1 MVLVYLPLAAVLALV
16 AVVTLAAVV
25 DPVDRTLSRAA
36 VVVFGRFAR
45 DRQTANP
52 DQVAALRGAH
62 IPQTYRLYAARTYL
76 FASVAAFAASLLGVY
91 LVAGVLVFLGNA
103 GEELRSQFPAAVQGL
118 FVESVTA
125 LPLGELFA
133 IFVVSGATLGVVA
146 AYATY
151 KVRWLLPSYA
161 AGERARRIDA
171 SMERTVAFMYALSRS
186 GMPLSDV
193 LRILAR
199 NQAVY
204 GDAAREMAVAVK
216 DVDLYGADVIE
227 ALQRLSERSPSD
239 DLSEFAENLASVL
252 QSGRELPSFLK
263 QEYDYYA
270 EEAEANQEQFLEL
283 LATLAEA
290 YVTVLVAGPL
300 FLITIL
306 VVIGLTIGGTLGF
319 LQLTAFFLIPAATFA
334 FVVYLDS
341 ITDAASGGTGDED
354 GNIDEG
360 LRFQSIPSPATATGG
375 VSGSEATGG
384 SSDLQSDGGVES
396 TGTRAANRERFA
408 VHERLRPI
416 LYRLRNPTTVVLED
430 PTVLFWATVPLAALY
445 LGVQWWGPLTAG
457 VFEATAYDDA
467 LVHAA
472 LFVLG
477 SFSLAYE
484 IARRRRKA
492 IEAGVPDFLD
502 RFAST
507 NEAGMAAVESFGRTV
522 DGKLGALTQELERT
536 WADVRWGARMEN
548 AFERFRDRVATPAVS
563 RVVTLTTNAMS
574 ASGDLGPV
582 LRIAADEAKAT
593 RRLERDRRNEL
604 LTYLVVIY
612 VAFFVFLAIVVALD
626 VIFIPNIPT
635 QSAAPAAE
643 AGNAVDTGPF
653 SQAGQLTDA
662 KKAAYSTVF
671 FHTGLVQA
679 VCSGLV
685 AGQMGEGT
693 VKAGAKH
700 ATVMLTIA
708 YGVFLIIG

>member
-1 MVLVYLPLAAVLALV
+1 MVLVYVPLVVVFAFLFA
-16 AVVTLAAVV
+16 VTLAAFVPAV
-25 DPVDRTLSRAA
+25 DHALSRAA
-36 VVVFGRFAR
+36 IVAFGRFAR

-62 IPQTYRLYAARTYL
+62 VSQTYRVYAARTYL
-76 FASVAAFAASLLGVY
+76 FASIAAFAASLLGVY

-103 GEELRSQFPAAVQGL
+103 GEAVRDQFPVAVQGL
-118 FVESVTA
+118 FVETVAAFS
-125 LPLGELFA
+125 LGELFT
-133 IFVVSGATLGVVA
+133 IFAVSGATLGVVA

-151 KVRWLLPSYA
+151 KVRWLLPSYE

-186 GMPLSDV
+186 GMTLSDV

-227 ALQRLSERSPSD
+227 ALQRLSERTPSD
-239 DLSEFAENLASVL
+239 DLAEFTENLGSVL
-252 QSGRELPSFLK
+252 QSGRELPGFLK

-319 LQLTAFFLIPAATFA
+319 LRLTALFLIPGATLA

-341 ITDAASGGTGDED
+341 ITDAAAGGTGGED
-354 GNIDEG
+354 DDIDTG
-360 LRFQSIPSPATATGG
+360 LRFQSIQAPAAATD
-375 VSGSEATGG
+375 GG
-384 SSDLQSDGGVES
+384 SADAA
-396 TGTRAANRERFA
+396 GTRAANRERFA
-408 VHERLRPI
+408 LHERFRPI

-430 PTVLFWATVPLAALY
+430 PTVLFWATVPVALLY

-457 VFEATAYDDA
+457 VLDATAYDDT

-477 SFSLAYE
+477 TFALAYE
-484 IARRRRKA
+484 VSRRRRKA

-522 DGKLGALTQELERT
+522 DGELGALTQELERT
-536 WADVRWGARMEN
+536 WADVQWGARMEN
-548 AFERFRDRVATPAVS
+548 AFERFRDRVDTPAVS
-563 RVVTLTTNAMS
+563 RVVTLITNAMS

-612 VAFFVFLAIVVALD
+612 VAFFVFLAIIVALD

-635 QSAAPAAE
+635 GAAAPAAD

-700 ATVMLTIA
+700 ATVMLVIA
-708 YGVFLIIG
+708 YGLFLVIG

>member
-1 MVLVYLPLAAVLALV
+1 MVLVYLPLAAVFALV
-16 AVVTLAAVV
+16 FVVTLAVV
-25 DPVDRTLSRAA
+25 VAPVDRALSRAA

-45 DRQTANP
+45 DRQTANA

-62 IPQTYRLYAARTYL
+62 VPQTYRLYAARTYL

-103 GEELRSQFPAAVQGL
+103 GDALRSQFPAAVQGL
-118 FVESVTA
+118 FVESVA
-125 LPLGELFA
+125 AFSLGELFTV
-133 IFVVSGATLGVVA
+133 FLVSGATLGVVA

-151 KVRWLLPSYA
+151 KVRWLLPSYE

-186 GMPLSDV
+186 GMSLTDV

-227 ALQRLSERSPSD
+227 ALQRLSERTPSE
-239 DLSEFAENLASVL
+239 DLSEFTENLGSVL

-306 VVIGLTIGGTLGF
+306 VVIGLTIGGTLDF
-319 LQLTAFFLIPAATFA
+319 LQLTAFLLIPGATVA

-341 ITDAASGGTGDED
+341 ITEAATGGTGGEGGD
-354 GNIDEG
+354 IDEG
-360 LRFQSIPSPATATGG
+360 LRFQSIPSPVAAT
-375 VSGSEATGG
+375 
-384 SSDLQSDGGVES
+384 DGGDS
-396 TGTRAANRERFA
+396 TDTRRANRERFA

-457 VFEATAYDDA
+457 VLDATAYDDA
-467 LVHAA
+467 LVHAG

-477 SFSLAYE
+477 TFSLAYE

-492 IEAGVPDFLD
+492 IESGVPDFLD

-536 WADVRWGARMEN
+536 WADVQWGARMEN
-548 AFERFRDRVATPAVS
+548 AFERFRERVGTPAVS

-635 QSAAPAAE
+635 QSAAPAAD

-653 SQAGQLTDA
+653 SQAGQLTEA

-671 FHTGLVQA
+671 FHTSLVQA

>member
-1 MVLVYLPLAAVLALV
+1 MVLVYLPLAAVFAVLL
-16 AVVTLAAVV
+16 VVTLATVV
-25 DPVDRTLSRAA
+25 APIDRALSRAA
-36 VVVFGRFAR
+36 IAIFGRFAR
-45 DRQTANP
+45 ERQTANP
-52 DQVAALRGAH
+52 DQLAALRGAH
-62 IPQTYRLYAARTYL
+62 VPQTYQLYAARTYL
-76 FASVAAFAASLLGVY
+76 FSSVAALTASLLGVY
-91 LVAGVLVFLGNA
+91 LVAGILVFLGNA
-103 GEELRSQFPAAVQGL
+103 GESLRSQFPAAVQGL
-118 FVESVTA
+118 FVESVA
-125 LPLGELFA
+125 AFSVGELF
-133 IFVVSGATLGVVA
+133 VVFLASGATLGVVA
-146 AYATY
+146 AYAAY
-151 KVRWLLPSYA
+151 KVRWLLPSYE

-186 GMPLSDV
+186 GMTLSDV

-227 ALQRLSERSPSD
+227 SLQRLSERTPSD
-239 DLSEFAENLASVL
+239 DLSEFTENLGSVL
-252 QSGRELPSFLK
+252 QSGRDLPSFLK
-263 QEYDYYA
+263 QEYDYYS

-306 VVIGLTIGGTLGF
+306 VVIGLTIGGTLDF
-319 LQLTAFFLIPAATFA
+319 LQLTAFFLIPAATVA

-341 ITDAASGGTGDED
+341 ITDAATGGTSEED
-354 GNIDEG
+354 GNTDEG
-360 LRFQSIPSPATATGG
+360 LRFQSIPSPVAAT
-375 VSGSEATGG
+375 
-384 SSDLQSDGGVES
+384 DGGVGS
-396 TGTRAANRERFA
+396 TDTRTANRERFA

-416 LYRLRNPTTVVLED
+416 LYRLRNPTTVVLEN
-430 PTVLFWATVPLAALY
+430 PTVLFWATVPIAVLY

-457 VFEATAYDDA
+457 VLEATAYDDA
-467 LVHAA
+467 LVHAT

-484 IARRRRKA
+484 ISRRRRKA
-492 IEAGVPDFLD
+492 VEAGVPDFLD

-522 DGKLGALTQELERT
+522 EGELGALTQELERT
-536 WADVRWGARMEN
+536 WADVQWGARMEN
-548 AFERFRDRVATPAVS
+548 AFERFRDRVDTPAIS

-612 VAFFVFLAIVVALD
+612 IAFFVFIAIVGALD

-635 QSAAPAAE
+635 QSAAPAVD

-653 SQAGQLTDA
+653 SQAGQLTEA
-662 KKAAYSTVF
+662 KKEAYSTVF

-693 VKAGAKH
+693 VKSGAKH
-700 ATVMLTIA
+700 ATVMLAIA
-708 YGVFLIIG
+708 YGVFLLIG

>member
-1 MVLVYLPLAAVLALV
+1 MVLVYLPLAAVFALLF
-16 AVVTLAAVV
+16 AVTLAIVV
-25 DPVDRTLSRAA
+25 APVDRALSRVAIN
-36 VVVFGRFAR
+36 VFGRFAR

-52 DQVAALRGAH
+52 DQVSALRGAH
-62 IPQTYRLYAARTYL
+62 VAQTYRLYAARTYL
-76 FASVAAFAASLLGVY
+76 FASIAAFAASLLGVY

-103 GEELRSQFPAAVQGL
+103 GEELRSQFPAALQGL
-118 FVESVTA
+118 FVESVA
-125 LPLGELFA
+125 AFSLGELFA
-133 IFVVSGATLGVVA
+133 VFLVSGATLGVVA
-146 AYATY
+146 GYATY
-151 KVRWLLPSYA
+151 KVRWLLPSYE

-186 GMPLSDV
+186 GMTLSDV

-227 ALQRLSERSPSD
+227 ALQRLSERTPSE
-239 DLSEFAENLASVL
+239 DLSEFTENLGSVL

-319 LQLTAFFLIPAATFA
+319 LQLTAFFLIPAATLA

-341 ITDAASGGTGDED
+341 ITDGATGGTDDVDGD
-354 GNIDEG
+354 IDEG
-360 LRFQSIPSPATATGG
+360 LRFQSIPSPNAAT
-375 VSGSEATGG
+375 
-384 SSDLQSDGGVES
+384 DGGTIET
-396 TGTRAANRERFA
+396 TGARAENRNRFA

-430 PTVLFWATVPLAALY
+430 PTVLLWATVPLAGLY

-467 LVHAA
+467 LVHAT

-484 IARRRRKA
+484 ISRRRRKA
-492 IEAGVPDFLD
+492 VEAGVPDFLD

-522 DGKLGALTQELERT
+522 DSKLGALTQELERT
-536 WADVRWGARMEN
+536 WADVQWGARLEN
-548 AFERFRDRVATPAVS
+548 ALERFRERLDTPAVS

-635 QSAAPAAE
+635 ESAAPATG
-643 AGNAVDTGPF
+643 AGGAIDTGPF
-653 SQAGQLTDA
+653 SQAGQLTEA

-693 VKAGAKH
+693 VKSGAKH

-708 YGVFLIIG
+708 YGVFLVIG